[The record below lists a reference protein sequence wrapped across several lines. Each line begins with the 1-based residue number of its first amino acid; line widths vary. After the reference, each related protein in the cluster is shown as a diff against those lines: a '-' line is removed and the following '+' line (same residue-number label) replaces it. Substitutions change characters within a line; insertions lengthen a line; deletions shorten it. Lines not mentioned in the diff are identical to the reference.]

1 MAKSKNKGGRTGSAT
16 VVGIS
21 LLLFLLGVFAYILA
35 TLTTSAD
42 TMKEQLVVDIL
53 FREEAREVD
62 ILKMEKE
69 LSAMPHVLAAQYVS
83 KASAKA
89 LMMERLG
96 DDSFDILDGANPLR
110 PSIAVNLASDYVN
123 ADSAMSFQNKV
134 LSGNEHVIEDVS
146 YDSTQFLELTNT
158 FSWLRLIIL
167 TIGAILLFIAMAL
180 INNTIRLTVY
190 SKRFTIKTM
199 QLVGAKPSFIRR
211 PFLYNALGQGLL
223 SGIIAVGLLVV
234 FGYFFGQISP
244 GQIDRI
250 TANEVQLQKE
260 FKIFA
265 LLFGGIILLG
275 IFVSWV
281 STYFALS
288 KYIWIKTE
296 KLY

>member
-1 MAKSKNKGGRTGSAT
+1 MAKNKNKLGRTGTST
-16 VVGIS
+16 VIGIS
-21 LLLFLLGVFAYILA
+21 LLLFLLGVFAYILMI
-35 TLTTSAD
+35 LTTSAD
-42 TMKEQLVVDIL
+42 KMKEQLVVDIL

-69 LSAMPHVLAAQYVS
+69 LAAMPHVLTAQYVS
-83 KASAKA
+83 KDSAKA

-96 DDSFDILDGANPLR
+96 HDSFDILDGANPLR
-110 PSIAVNLASDYVN
+110 PSIAVNLASSYVN
-123 ADSAMSFQNKV
+123 VDSADSFKNTV
-134 LSGNEHVIEDVS
+134 LNGNEHVIEEVS
-146 YDSTQFLELTNT
+146 YDQTQFTELSST
-158 FSWLRLIIL
+158 FSWLRFVIL

-180 INNTIRLTVY
+180 INNTIRLSVY

-211 PFLYNALGQGLL
+211 PFLLNAIGQGFL
-223 SGIIAVGLLVV
+223 SGVIAVGLLVG
-234 FGYFFGQISP
+234 FGYLFAEVSPAQIE
-244 GQIDRI
+244 RI
-250 TANEVQLQKE
+250 SSSEVQLQKE
-260 FKIFA
+260 FQIFA
-265 LLFGGIILLG
+265 TLFGGIILLG